1 MLCYLNS
8 CSKGRGAWFLLALI
22 VIVLELIAL
31 YFQHVML
38 LRPCVLCI
46 YERCAL
52 FGILGAALIGMLAP
66 SSTLIRFL
74 AIIVWLYSTIEGLLL
89 TWKHTMIQLYP
100 SPANT
105 CDIFVNFPTWLP
117 LDKWLP
123 ALFVANGDCSEKQW
137 SFLSLEMPQ
146 WLLII
151 FAINLVI
158 VALVIIAQFVKP
170 KRRFFYN
177 NPL

>member
-1 MLCYLNS
+1 MLRFLNS
-8 CSKGRGAWFLLALI
+8 CSKGRSAWLLLALS
-22 VIVLELIAL
+22 VIVLESIAL

-52 FGILGAALIGMLAP
+52 FGILGAALIGLISP
-66 SSTLIRFL
+66 SSTLLRYAAL
-74 AIIVWLYSTIEGLLL
+74 GLWLYSTIEGLML

-100 SPANT
+100 SPANI

-117 LDKWLP
+117 LDKWMP
-123 ALFVANGDCSEKQW
+123 AVFMANGDCSEKQW
-137 SFLSLEMPQ
+137 AFLSLEMPQ

-151 FAINLVI
+151 FAINLVL
-158 VALVIIAQFVKP
+158 VLLVIIAQFVKP
-170 KRRFFYN
+170 KRRFFS
-177 NPL
+177 